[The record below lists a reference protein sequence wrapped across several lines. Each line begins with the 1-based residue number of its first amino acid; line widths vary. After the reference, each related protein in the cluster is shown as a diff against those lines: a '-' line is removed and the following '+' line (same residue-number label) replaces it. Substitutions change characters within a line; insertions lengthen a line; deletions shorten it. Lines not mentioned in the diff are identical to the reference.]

1 MRIRLLGIPSLV
13 SVFALTLAAPPLPAA
28 PPPPLKTFEVHA
40 DGRITFRYRDAHAAK
55 VALNFEGAGKPLPM
69 VRSEDGVWTA
79 TTPPQAPQIY
89 YYSFDADGEPRLDP
103 QNPTQKP
110 NLISFF
116 RGNLVTVPGRTPQP
130 WEPADIPHGTV
141 HHHVYTTKIV
151 TGLPGNQSDY
161 FVYTPP
167 GYDPKASSRYPV
179 LYLLHG
185 WSDLALGWTEVG
197 KANLILDHLIAKGL
211 AQPMIVVMPLSY
223 GEMSFVATWE
233 TWDDAAA
240 RGRNFSLFERAL
252 LQEVMPRAE
261 SAYAISRT
269 PTDRAITGLS
279 MGGYESVTIGLNHP
293 ELFSWVGGFS
303 AAVQALDYDRDL
315 PATAPKG
322 NALRLLWIACGTGE
336 ELIEPNRKLTTWLKQ
351 RRFPVTPIET
361 TGAHTYMVWRE
372 NLVSFAS
379 LLFRK

>member
-1 MRIRLLGIPSLV
+1 MRIRLPSIPSLV
-13 SVFALTLAAPPLPAA
+13 SVFVLALAAPPAPAA
-28 PPPPLKTFEVHA
+28 LPPPLKTFEVHA
-40 DGRITFRYRDAHAAK
+40 DGRITFRYRDAQATK
-55 VALNFEGAGKPLPM
+55 VALNFEGADKPLPM

-116 RGNLVTVPGRTPQP
+116 RGNLVTVPGSTPQP

-197 KANLILDHLIAKGL
+197 KANLILDHLIAKKL

-252 LQEVMPRAE
+252 LTEVMPQAE
-261 SAYAISRT
+261 SAYAVSRT
-269 PTDRAITGLS
+269 PKDRAITGLS
-279 MGGYESVTIGLNHP
+279 MGGYESVTIGLKHP

-303 AAVQALDYDRDL
+303 SAMQALDYDKDL

-336 ELIEPNRKLTTWLKQ
+336 QLIEPNRKLTAWLKQ
-351 RRFPVTPIET
+351 RDFPVTPIET
-361 TGAHTYMVWRE
+361 PGAHTYMVWRE